1 MEFRRNQEKME
12 ERFDGKSVPCL
23 KDFLTKRGIQVSDQG
38 RSKRKA
44 EVVALAVKAREMK
57 LQRID
62 EDDEDTSDV
71 ITSKLNELKR
81 AQYLARKIFRAGATI
96 FLRYLH
102 LLSLICIRTWLT
114 LHGEYTPE
122 NLKSFKSSAWIQVI
136 FRWSCS
142 RLHDVLCEGLELY
155 CIQV

>member
-1 MEFRRNQEKME
+1 ME
-12 ERFDGKSVPCL
+12 ERFDGKSVPWL

-44 EVVALAVKAREMK
+44 ELVALAVKARELMK

-71 ITSKLNELKR
+71 ITSKLKTEK
-81 AQYLARKIFRAGATI
+81 GAI
-96 FLRYLH
+96 PR
-102 LLSLICIRTWLT
+102 
-114 LHGEYTPE
+114 PE
-122 NLKSFKSSAWIQVI
+122 NLQSWSYDFSKMPPFTFADLYTYLIGSGEYSPENLKSSAWIQVI

-142 RLHDVLCEGLELY
+142 RLHDALCPRHELHL
-155 CIQV
+155 IQVQGVTNGDVQN